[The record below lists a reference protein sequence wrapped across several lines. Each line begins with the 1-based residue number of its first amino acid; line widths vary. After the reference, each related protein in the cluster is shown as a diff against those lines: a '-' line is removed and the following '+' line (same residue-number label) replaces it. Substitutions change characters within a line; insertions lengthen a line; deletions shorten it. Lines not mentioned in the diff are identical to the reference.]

1 MQPTCFAV
9 LCEMCGRA
17 NLVLGTSIAAICSP
31 LMVMFV
37 GRANPVLRASV
48 AAEQIVLASIWMVSL
63 TNFSS
68 LHSEKGQALLV
79 CLRNGIILS
88 FC

>member
-1 MQPTCFAV
+1 MVFGRQLQPTCFAV

-17 NLVLGTSIAAICSP
+17 NLVLGTSIAAISSP

-63 TNFSS
+63 SRIS
-68 LHSEKGQALLV
+68 HLCIAKKDKL
-79 CLRNGIILS
+79 CS
-88 FC
+88 FV